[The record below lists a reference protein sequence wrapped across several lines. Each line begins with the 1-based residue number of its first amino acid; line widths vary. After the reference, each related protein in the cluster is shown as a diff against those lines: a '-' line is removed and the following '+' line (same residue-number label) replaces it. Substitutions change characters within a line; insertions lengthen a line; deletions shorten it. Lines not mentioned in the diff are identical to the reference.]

1 MTIPHSLQ
9 RAANNVAKS
18 SAILQDPATLR
29 ASNRPQLRRFEV
41 ASLLPNG
48 NVTETHHIVPALP
61 LFEEAFSAFSRG
73 SLVDTEVGPIAVE
86 DLLPGDRLLTQDG
99 TAQTLMWKG
108 SSSLIPGRA
117 PQRGQNHKLT
127 SFMADCFGLQ
137 GPMSCVIAGPAARVL
152 RTPPHLRAIAGAA
165 PLLTPVHEFHD
176 GMTIV
181 ETAPPTPVEVFHLC
195 LENHAVIKMHKKYD
209 LPVVIF
215 RCVGIY
221 GPGSNL
227 LVSVKQGRA
236 RSIKKTGLVFS
247 RIHVED
253 LAQTLEASMQRPQP
267 GEIYNVSND
276 HPSPPS
282 EALNYACGLLNIKPP
297 YPYSIRKG

>member
-48 NVTETHHIVPALP
+48 NVTETHHIAPALP

-181 ETAPPTPVEVFHLC
+181 ETAPPTPVELFHLC
-195 LENHAVIKMHKKYD
+195 LENHAVIK
-209 LPVVIF
+209 IG
-215 RCVGIY
+215 GIAFETY
-221 GPGSNL
+221 HPGPKALQLTSHAIRTLYLNMFSHIDQLSDFGPL
-227 LVSVKQGRA
+227 AYGRA
-236 RSIKKTGLVFS
+236 GDGQFGAL
-247 RIHVED
+247 
-253 LAQTLEASMQRPQP
+253 
-267 GEIYNVSND
+267 
-276 HPSPPS
+276 PS
-282 EALNYACGLLNIKPP
+282 
-297 YPYSIRKG
+297 